1 MKKNITTSEIE
12 ARFAEIN
19 ALEPETPTQDDLD
32 AIARASAES
41 PEDTVTLEEYKA
53 QREYS
58 GRLLLR
64 IPKELH
70 KQLVEAAKENG
81 VSLNQY
87 ALYKLAKWSKAR
99 YARLAAYRALLIHI
113 VVIKFFTAS
122 LFV

>member
-1 MKKNITTSEIE
+1 MKKIITTSEIE

-87 ALYKLAKWSKAR
+87 ALYKLAK
-99 YARLAAYRALLIHI
+99 
-113 VVIKFFTAS
+113 
-122 LFV
+122 

>member
-1 MKKNITTSEIE
+1 MMKKNLTASEME

-19 ALEPETPTQDDLD
+19 ALEPEAPTQDDLD
-32 AIARASAES
+32 AIARANAES
-41 PEDTVTLEEYKA
+41 PDDTVTLEEYKA

-70 KQLVEAAKENG
+70 RQLVEDAKENG

-87 ALYKLAKWSKAR
+87 ALYKLAK
-99 YARLAAYRALLIHI
+99 
-113 VVIKFFTAS
+113 
-122 LFV
+122 

>member
-32 AIARASAES
+32 AIARASTES

-87 ALYKLAKWSKAR
+87 ALYKLAK
-99 YARLAAYRALLIHI
+99 
-113 VVIKFFTAS
+113 
-122 LFV
+122 

>member
-1 MKKNITTSEIE
+1 MKNETLKSMTDIE

-19 ALEPETPTQDDLD
+19 ALAPEEPTDEDLE
-32 AIARASAES
+32 AIAKANAENADETVS
-41 PEDTVTLEEYKA
+41 LEDYKL

-70 KQLVEAAKENG
+70 KQLVESAKENG

-87 ALYKLAKWSKAR
+87 ALYKLAK
-99 YARLAAYRALLIHI
+99 
-113 VVIKFFTAS
+113 
-122 LFV
+122 

>member
-1 MKKNITTSEIE
+1 MKKKLINSEIE

-32 AIARASAES
+32 AIARANAES

-53 QREYS
+53 QRDYS

-87 ALYKLAKWSKAR
+87 ALYKLAK
-99 YARLAAYRALLIHI
+99 
-113 VVIKFFTAS
+113 
-122 LFV
+122 

>member
-1 MKKNITTSEIE
+1 MKKIFTAAEME

-19 ALEPETPTQDDLD
+19 ALDPETPTEDDLT
-32 AIARASAES
+32 AIAKANAEN
-41 PEDTVTLEEYKA
+41 PEDTISLEEYKA

-70 KQLVEAAKENG
+70 KQLVADAKENG

-87 ALYKLAKWSKAR
+87 ALYKLAK
-99 YARLAAYRALLIHI
+99 
-113 VVIKFFTAS
+113 
-122 LFV
+122 

>member
-1 MKKNITTSEIE
+1 MNNNFFSLSSSDIE

-19 ALEPETPTQDDLD
+19 ALEPENPTQADLD
-32 AIARASAES
+32 AIARAKEEA
-41 PEDTVTLEEYKA
+41 PEDTVSLEEYKA

-70 KQLVEAAKENG
+70 KHLAEAAKENG

-87 ALYKLAKWSKAR
+87 ALYKLAK
-99 YARLAAYRALLIHI
+99 
-113 VVIKFFTAS
+113 
-122 LFV
+122 

>member
-19 ALEPETPTQDDLD
+19 ALEPETPTQGDLD

-87 ALYKLAKWSKAR
+87 ALYKLAK
-99 YARLAAYRALLIHI
+99 
-113 VVIKFFTAS
+113 
-122 LFV
+122 

>member
-1 MKKNITTSEIE
+1 MKKKLTTSEIE

-32 AIARASAES
+32 AIARATAES

-53 QREYS
+53 QRDYS

-87 ALYKLAKWSKAR
+87 ALYKLAK
-99 YARLAAYRALLIHI
+99 
-113 VVIKFFTAS
+113 
-122 LFV
+122 

>member
-1 MKKNITTSEIE
+1 MKKKLTTSEIE
-12 ARFAEIN
+12 ARFSEIYS
-19 ALEPETPTQDDLD
+19 LEPETPTQDDLD
-32 AIARASAES
+32 AIARANAES

-87 ALYKLAKWSKAR
+87 ALYKLAK
-99 YARLAAYRALLIHI
+99 
-113 VVIKFFTAS
+113 
-122 LFV
+122 

>member
-1 MKKNITTSEIE
+1 MKNDLTPSEIE

-19 ALEPETPTQDDLD
+19 ALDPETPTKEDLD
-32 AIARASAES
+32 AIAEARKES
-41 PEDTVTLEEYKA
+41 PEDTISLEEYKA

-87 ALYKLAKWSKAR
+87 ALYKLAK
-99 YARLAAYRALLIHI
+99 
-113 VVIKFFTAS
+113 
-122 LFV
+122 

>member
-1 MKKNITTSEIE
+1 MNKKLTTSEIE
-12 ARFAEIN
+12 SRFAEIN

-32 AIARASAES
+32 AIARASAER

-87 ALYKLAKWSKAR
+87 ALYKLAK
-99 YARLAAYRALLIHI
+99 
-113 VVIKFFTAS
+113 
-122 LFV
+122 

>member
-1 MKKNITTSEIE
+1 MKNNLTASEIE

-32 AIARASAES
+32 AIARANAES
-41 PEDTVTLEEYKA
+41 PEDTVSLEEYKA

-58 GRLLLR
+58 GRILLR

-87 ALYKLAKWSKAR
+87 ALYKLAK
-99 YARLAAYRALLIHI
+99 
-113 VVIKFFTAS
+113 
-122 LFV
+122 

>member
-1 MKKNITTSEIE
+1 MKNNPTPSEIE

-19 ALEPETPTQDDLD
+19 ALEPENPTKEDLD
-32 AIARASAES
+32 AIAEAGKES
-41 PEDTVTLEEYKA
+41 PEDTISLEEYKA

-87 ALYKLAKWSKAR
+87 ALYKLAK
-99 YARLAAYRALLIHI
+99 
-113 VVIKFFTAS
+113 
-122 LFV
+122 

>member
-1 MKKNITTSEIE
+1 MVKYDEKNLTAASDIE

-19 ALEPETPTQDDLD
+19 ALESEVPTQDDLD
-32 AIARASAES
+32 AIARANAED
-41 PEDTVTLEEYKA
+41 PEDTVTLESYKE

-58 GRLLLR
+58 GKLMLR

-87 ALYKLAKWSKAR
+87 ALYKLAK
-99 YARLAAYRALLIHI
+99 
-113 VVIKFFTAS
+113 
-122 LFV
+122 

>member
-1 MKKNITTSEIE
+1 MKKKLTTSEIE

-19 ALEPETPTQDDLD
+19 ALEPEVPTQDDLD
-32 AIARASAES
+32 AIARANAES

-87 ALYKLAKWSKAR
+87 ALYKLAK
-99 YARLAAYRALLIHI
+99 
-113 VVIKFFTAS
+113 
-122 LFV
+122 

>member
-1 MKKNITTSEIE
+1 MKKKLTTSEIE
-12 ARFAEIN
+12 ARFSEIN

-32 AIARASAES
+32 AIARANAES
-41 PEDTVTLEEYKA
+41 PGDTVTLEEYKA

-87 ALYKLAKWSKAR
+87 ALYKLAK
-99 YARLAAYRALLIHI
+99 
-113 VVIKFFTAS
+113 
-122 LFV
+122 

>member
-1 MKKNITTSEIE
+1 MKNKQTFDIE

-19 ALEPETPTQDDLD
+19 RLEPEAPTQEDLE
-32 AIARASAES
+32 AIAKANAEN
-41 PEDTVTLEEYKA
+41 PEETVSLEDYKS

-70 KQLVEAAKENG
+70 KQLMEAAKANG

-87 ALYKLAKWSKAR
+87 ALYKLAK
-99 YARLAAYRALLIHI
+99 
-113 VVIKFFTAS
+113 
-122 LFV
+122 

>member
-1 MKKNITTSEIE
+1 MKKKLTTSEIE
-12 ARFAEIN
+12 ARFSEIN
-19 ALEPETPTQDDLD
+19 SLEPETPTQDDLD
-32 AIARASAES
+32 AIARANAES

-87 ALYKLAKWSKAR
+87 ALYKLAK
-99 YARLAAYRALLIHI
+99 
-113 VVIKFFTAS
+113 
-122 LFV
+122 

>member
-87 ALYKLAKWSKAR
+87 ALYKLAK
-99 YARLAAYRALLIHI
+99 
-113 VVIKFFTAS
+113 
-122 LFV
+122 